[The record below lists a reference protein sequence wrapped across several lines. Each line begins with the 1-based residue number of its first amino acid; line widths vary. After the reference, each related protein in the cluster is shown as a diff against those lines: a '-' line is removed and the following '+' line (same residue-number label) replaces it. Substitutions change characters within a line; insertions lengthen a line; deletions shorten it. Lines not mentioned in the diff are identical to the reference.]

1 MVVIGIYYA
10 LAAAAA
16 GLILSYF
23 TRPVFGIPFYILAAF
38 CLYFFR
44 DPHRDIPQGAHAVSP
59 ADGKVVVV
67 TKEGDGQRIS
77 IFLSPLDVHVNRA
90 PIAGRVTEVV
100 YTSGQFL
107 VASRPEASEANE
119 QNKVT
124 VVAEDGTKVIFK
136 QIAGIVARRIIFHK
150 KVGDHVAMGEKV
162 GHIQFGS
169 RTDVQ
174 FGPEW
179 DVVVQVGHRVQAGA
193 SIVARRR
200 NT

>member
-10 LAAAAA
+10 LAATAA

-44 DPHRDIPQGAHAVSP
+44 DPHRDIPRGAHAVSP

-90 PIAGRVTEVV
+90 PIGGRITEVV

-124 VVAEDGTKVIFK
+124 VVAEDGAKVIFK

-179 DVVVQVGHRVQAGA
+179 DVVVQVGQRVQAGA

-200 NT
+200 KT

>member
-10 LAAAAA
+10 LAVTAA

-23 TRPVFGIPFYILAAF
+23 TRPFFGIPFYILAAF

-67 TKEGDGQRIS
+67 TKEGGGQRIS

-90 PIAGRVTEVV
+90 PIAGRITEVV
-100 YTSGQFL
+100 YRSGQFL

-150 KVGDHVAMGEKV
+150 KVGDHVAMGEKI

-179 DVVVQVGHRVQAGA
+179 DVVVQVGQRVEAGA